1 MVKFSHRQTLIFEGG
16 NLVLEALSAHNK
28 TTSESIYSF
37 IEQKEQLY
45 DSLFNN
51 NIDGI
56 LVLNTYANVIDAN
69 PAMEKIS
76 GYTVEELK
84 NLDLISHIVEGDIE
98 KKLYHWNEALQGK
111 PQEHGLS
118 IINKAG
124 KKLTLVV
131 KIIPIRNG
139 NQTIG
144 AFEIIKDVTEA
155 KRMEMMMHQSD
166 KLSLV
171 GELAAGVA
179 HEIRNPLTTLKGFLD
194 LLEPEINSTYA
205 ALMQSELERINI
217 IVNEFLFLAK
227 PKEVDFKP
235 NSIKKIMNN
244 VILLLE
250 PQSNL
255 KNIQLSSYIN
265 DNEIDINCDENQLKQ
280 VFINILKNAMES
292 MPNGGNIHV
301 KINTYNDH
309 ISIQFKDEGCGIPEE
324 QLERLG
330 EPFYTTKADGT
341 GLGLLITKKIIQN
354 HNGQLIVKSQVN
366 KGTLVE
372 ILLPTR

>member
-1 MVKFSHRQTLIFEGG
+1 M
-16 NLVLEALSAHNK
+16 LEVVNSKDK
-28 TTSESIYSF
+28 TTNESISNL
-37 IEQKEQLY
+37 IAQKEQLY

-56 LVLNTYANVIDAN
+56 LVLDLHANIIHAN

-76 GYTVEELK
+76 GYSVDELK
-84 NLDLISHIVEGDIE
+84 NLDLISNIVEGDIE
-98 KKLYHWNEALQGK
+98 NKLYHWNEALQGN

-118 IINKAG
+118 IINRAG

-139 NQTIG
+139 NQIVG

-194 LLEPEINSTYA
+194 ILEPEINSTYA

-227 PKEVDFKP
+227 PKEVDYKP
-235 NSIKKIMNN
+235 NSINKIINN

-292 MPNGGNIHV
+292 MPNGGNVHV

-354 HNGQLIVKSQVN
+354 HNGQLIVKSEVN

>member
-1 MVKFSHRQTLIFEGG
+1 M
-16 NLVLEALSAHNK
+16 LEALSAHNK

>member
-1 MVKFSHRQTLIFEGG
+1 MLEVVNSKDKATNVSISNLI
-16 NLVLEALSAHNK
+16 A
-28 TTSESIYSF
+28 
-37 IEQKEQLY
+37 QKEQLY

-56 LVLNTYANVIDAN
+56 LVLDLYANIIDAN

-76 GYTVEELK
+76 GYSVDELK

-139 NQTIG
+139 NQTVG

-194 LLEPEINSTYA
+194 ILEPEINSTYA
-205 ALMQSELERINI
+205 QLMQSELERINI

-235 NSIKKIMNN
+235 NSIKKIINN

-255 KNIQLSSYIN
+255 KNIQLASYIN

-292 MPNGGNIHV
+292 MPNGGNVHV

-324 QLERLG
+324 HLERLG

-354 HNGQLIVKSQVN
+354 HNGQLIVKSEVD